1 MIFPMTEWSLE
12 QCWFQCSQRLDCT
25 WYSYSQSEELCW
37 LMKYCSEKTNAS
49 EWISS
54 NGDCYDPE
62 SKYNLKYL

>member
-12 QCWFQCSQRLDCT
+12 QCWFQCNQQLDCT

-62 SKYNLKYL
+62 SK

>member
-1 MIFPMTEWSLE
+1 MIFPMTESSLE
-12 QCWFQCSQRLDCT
+12 QCWFQCNQQLDCT

-62 SKYNLKYL
+62 SK